1 MTDTLTA
8 TEVVAEFIAQAASI
22 EVHEAMP
29 QAHEFVEFLNDNG
42 INLVSEE
49 SLEPGALAA
58 IVASRRGA
66 TVRVNETDNLIAN
79 RVRTHLIGGT
89 R

>member
-1 MTDTLTA
+1 MTDTLTP

-22 EVHEAMP
+22 EVHQAMP
-29 QAHEFVEFLNDNG
+29 QAHELVEFLNDNG
-42 INLVSEE
+42 INLVSEK
-49 SLEPGALAA
+49 SLKQGALAA
-58 IVASRRGA
+58 IIASRRGA
-66 TVRVNETDNLIAN
+66 TARINETDNLIAD